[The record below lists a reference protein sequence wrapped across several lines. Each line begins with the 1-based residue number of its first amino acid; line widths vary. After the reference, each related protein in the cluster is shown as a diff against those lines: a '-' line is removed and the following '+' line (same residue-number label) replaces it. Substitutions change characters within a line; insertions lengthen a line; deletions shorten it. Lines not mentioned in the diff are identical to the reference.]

1 MSEGIG
7 RWIEE
12 VVVMKGFVE
21 VEGIGREVEKL
32 LDKGGWV
39 YGRGVCRGVD
49 RWLRSGLRHGAF
61 DGLMVG
67 WAEVGEWKTVDK

>member
-12 VVVMKGFVE
+12 TVVIKGFVE
-21 VEGIGREVEKL
+21 VEGIGRAVEKL

-39 YGRGVCRGVD
+39 YGRGVGRGVD
-49 RWLRSGLRHGAF
+49 RWVRRGPHHGAF

-67 WAEVGEWKTVDK
+67 WAEVGKWKMVDK

>member
-1 MSEGIG
+1 M
-7 RWIEE
+7 
-12 VVVMKGFVE
+12 VVIKGCVE

-39 YGRGVCRGVD
+39 HGRGVGRGVN
-49 RWLRSGLRHGAF
+49 RWVRSWLHHGAF

-67 WAEVGEWKTVDK
+67 WAEVGKRKMVEK